1 MILNQERLEIG
12 DGDRSYLQAAQAQ
25 VRRLPQLPRRRHA
38 PQLHR
43 ACLRRSPQKKRQSLV
58 FHDDEGMQRGD
69 EINQTRSPPWKT
81 LQPSD
86 GVTADKDTEVEEPEA
101 HDRTRGCQ
109 TEEENQ
115 TQSILINSSCVL
127 LFRTCTIR
135 MT

>member
-1 MILNQERLEIG
+1 METEVISKPHKLKFDVFRSFRGEDTRHNFTERVY
-12 DGDRSYLQAAQAQ
+12 DA
-25 VRRLPQLPRRRHA
+25 
-38 PQLHR
+38 LH
-43 ACLRRSPQKKRQSLV
+43 KKRQSLV

-115 TQSILINSSCVL
+115 TQRVETTSMLFFFSI
-127 LFRTCTIR
+127 
-135 MT
+135 